1 MIGEFVDFLKKY
13 SVIGLAIAVIIGGK
27 VNEFVSATVSDLL
40 MPVVGAFLPGGDWK
54 SWMLEV
60 GSVRLGLG
68 HWIGTAVDFVI
79 VALLIFAIAK
89 LVLQEA
95 AVAKK

>member
-1 MIGEFVDFLKKY
+1 MIGEFTDFLKKY

-27 VNEFVSATVSDLL
+27 VNEFVSATVSDLF

-60 GSVRLGLG
+60 GSVRFGLG

-79 VALLIFAIAK
+79 VAVLIFAIAK
-89 LVLQEA
+89 LVLREA
-95 AVAKK
+95 EVVKK

>member
-89 LVLQEA
+89 LVLREA